1 MITLRKVLNF
11 KLTLLSKES
20 IDICVSS
27 MHALYNLVD
36 RLLLFLATVKIHGP
50 TNVTKYGFSINLI
63 VKIMEGQGDHFEN
76 ICQKVMTGKRSQK
89 ISLLVFKDNHNETQL
104 LHYITYL
111 PTCYFALF
119 MGEVFLFFSN
129 RVHFVAST

>member
-89 ISLLVFKDNHNETQL
+89 ISLLVFKDNHN
-104 LHYITYL
+104 ITYL

>member
-1 MITLRKVLNF
+1 M
-11 KLTLLSKES
+11 
-20 IDICVSS
+20 
-27 MHALYNLVD
+27 
-36 RLLLFLATVKIHGP
+36 
-50 TNVTKYGFSINLI
+50 TKYGFSINLI

-119 MGEVFLFFSN
+119 MGEVFYSFQTECTLLPPLR
-129 RVHFVAST
+129 RVSTDLRLLEMIR